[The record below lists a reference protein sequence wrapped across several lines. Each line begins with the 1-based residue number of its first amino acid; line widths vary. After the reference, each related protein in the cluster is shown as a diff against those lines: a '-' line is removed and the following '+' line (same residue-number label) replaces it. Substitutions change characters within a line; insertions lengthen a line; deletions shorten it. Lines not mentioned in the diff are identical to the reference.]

1 MRFRQLGTGQHAAA
15 IAGTL
20 IYLEDDAVAPAAGT
34 SYAMYI
40 DATNIEALHVDTGK
54 VLVDETVTA
63 TGGLSSGTASDSFI
77 YTDTVEC
84 NNACI
89 KGLRASKLEL
99 TTAAPG
105 AANFYELVS
114 AVLILDYGSEVLTVN
129 AGDDLVIEYETSGQ
143 DATASI
149 ETNGFLT
156 AGADTVQIV
165 PAAAIATVPSANIL
179 NKKLLLFNTG
189 GAEIAGNASNDATMT
204 IKISYRKHAAG
215 L

>member
-20 IYLEDDAVAPAAGT
+20 IYLEDDAAAPAAGT
-34 SYAMYI
+34 SYVMNI
-40 DATNIEALHVDTGK
+40 DATNIEAIHVDTGK
-54 VLVDETVTA
+54 MLVDETVTA

-77 YTDTVEC
+77 FTDSVEW

-89 KGLRASKLEL
+89 KGLRAGKLEL
-99 TTAAPG
+99 TPAPG
-105 AANFYELVS
+105 AANFIELVS
-114 AVLILDYGSEVLTVN
+114 ATFILDYGSEVLTVN

-143 DATASI
+143 DATGSI
-149 ETNGFLT
+149 ETDSFIT
-156 AGADTVQIV
+156 AAADTVKFTLAAGIANV
-165 PAAAIATVPSANIL
+165 PAANIL

-189 GAEIAGNASNDATMT
+189 AAEIAGNASNDSTMT
-204 IKISYRKHAAG
+204 VKINYRIHAGG